1 MEQRIATIISRAFH
15 PLIITS
21 YFLIITLNLQ
31 FHFATALPEKAR
43 WMILGLAVIT
53 TFVVPVLLIHIGKIL
68 LLQLA
73 PLHPRLAD
81 VPALIAA
88 IAMYYFAYR
97 LFDQIQL
104 SPIFNLFV
112 LGMASLSVLLLILL
126 MLSNVSVYATGAGAL
141 TGAFI
146 GLQIGLGINLLFFI
160 FLSLIIGGLV
170 GFSRLKLETHRPAE
184 IYIGYLLGLG
194 VMLSHYLFL

>member
-15 PLIITS
+15 PLIITT

-31 FHFATALPEKAR
+31 FHFATAMPEKAR
-43 WMILGLAVIT
+43 WMILGLTVIT
-53 TFVVPVLLIHIGKIL
+53 TFVVPVLLINIGKML
-68 LLQLA
+68 LRRLA
-73 PLHPRLAD
+73 PLHPRLVD
-81 VPALIAA
+81 VPALVVA
-88 IAMYYFAYR
+88 IAMYYFTYR

-126 MLSNVSVYATGAGAL
+126 MVSNVSLYATGAGAL

-146 GLQIGLGINLLFFI
+146 GLQIGVGINMLFFI
-160 FLSLIIGGLV
+160 FLTLIIGGLV
-170 GFSRLKLETHRPAE
+170 GFSRLKLETHRPTE
-184 IYIGYLLGLG
+184 VYFGYLLGVG
-194 VMLSHYLFL
+194 VMLAHYLFL

>member
-68 LLQLA
+68 LRQLA

-81 VPALIAA
+81 VPALIAT

-194 VMLSHYLFL
+194 VMLAHYLFL

>member
-15 PLIITS
+15 PLIITT

-43 WMILGLAVIT
+43 WMILGLTVIT
-53 TFVVPVLLIHIGKIL
+53 TFVVPVLLINIGNMFL
-68 LLQLA
+68 RRLA
-73 PLHPRLAD
+73 PLHPRLTE
-81 VPALIAA
+81 VPALVVT
-88 IAMYYFAYR
+88 IAMYYFTYR

-126 MLSNVSVYATGAGAL
+126 MVSNVSIYATGAGAM

-146 GLQIGLGINLLFFI
+146 GLQLGLGINLLFFI
-160 FLSLIIGGLV
+160 FLSLIIGGLA

-184 IYIGYLLGLG
+184 VYLGFLLGAG
-194 VMLSHYLFL
+194 VMLAHYLFL